1 MSKQPY
7 KALVESNLMISSDG
21 LNKDDVVKV
30 KEKKSF
36 VKSIYEGTRLFWV
49 IVIAIGLFSST
60 FRSSS
65 MSKDREILIGAFHT
79 IFDYRSQF

>member
-1 MSKQPY
+1 MSKQSH
-7 KALVESNLMISSDG
+7 KALVKSNLTVSSDG
-21 LNKDDVVKV
+21 LNKDDVIKV

-36 VKSIYEGTRLFWV
+36 VKRVYEGTRLFW
-49 IVIAIGLFSST
+49 ITVIAIGLFSST

-79 IFDYRSQF
+79 SLDYRTQG

>member
-7 KALVESNLMISSDG
+7 KALVERNLTISSDG

-36 VKSIYEGTRLFWV
+36 VKRVYEGTRLFWV

-79 IFDYRSQF
+79 NFDYRSQC